1 MNVLI
6 FISLFYYFLNDG
18 FMYKI
23 QTTVINGQKTEKGE
37 TGRYYT
43 SITSS
48 LLEIEVDK
56 SKPITIKDRK
66 KKVF

>member
-1 MNVLI
+1 
-6 FISLFYYFLNDG
+6 
-18 FMYKI
+18 MYKI